1 MLLSSPPSRHLLLVE
16 DDRMVRETVVLML
29 ENDYE
34 IHIAASAGCAL
45 ARLRAADQPAIDV
58 MLLDCLL
65 PDGNLH
71 DVLAEADRQ
80 SVAVVL
86 VSGDPRQAEAI
97 DPGRS
102 FLAKPFTQ
110 ATLLAILDSA
120 SGAAG

>member
-1 MLLSSPPSRHLLLVE
+1 MTTKSILPLPPAVPWR
-16 DDRMVRETVVLML
+16 
-29 ENDYE
+29 
-34 IHIAASAGCAL
+34 GCA
-45 ARLRAADQPAIDV
+45 RRIS
-58 MLLDCLL
+58 LL

>member
-1 MLLSSPPSRHLLLVE
+1 MLLPPLRRRHLLLVE

-29 ENDYE
+29 EDDYE
-34 IHIAASAGCAL
+34 IHLAVSAGGAL
-45 ARLRAADQPAIDV
+45 ARLLAPDQPAIDV

-65 PDGNLH
+65 PDGNLQE
-71 DVLAEADRQ
+71 VLAEADRQ

-97 DPGRS
+97 DPGRR

-120 SGAAG
+120 RG